1 MEKTTESNNQPARVQ
16 IMSLQWQIWHFGYP
30 GTERAITEALFSP
43 KKALNEMDNAVPE
56 WT

>member
-1 MEKTTESNNQPARVQ
+1 
-16 IMSLQWQIWHFGYP
+16 MSLQWQIWHFGYP